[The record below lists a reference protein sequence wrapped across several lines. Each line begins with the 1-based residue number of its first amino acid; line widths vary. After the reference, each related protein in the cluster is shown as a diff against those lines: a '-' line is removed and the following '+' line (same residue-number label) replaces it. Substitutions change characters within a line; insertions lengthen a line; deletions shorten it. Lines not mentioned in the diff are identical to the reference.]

1 MNSTPNSNRKH
12 IALFGKTNSGKSSLM
27 NRLVGQDVALV
38 SDEEGTTTD
47 PVLKAMELLPV
58 GAVLFID
65 TAGLGDKSSLGD
77 LRMNKT
83 YEILKRT
90 DIAIYLM
97 DISNIDY
104 EEYDKFKREF
114 KKYNIPHLLVINKVD
129 TIDNDSLRKI
139 SEIVDEKYKDV
150 IYISLASNTGMNL
163 LKDKLIEVLSKEDEE
178 LPIVGDL
185 LPYGSKVV
193 MVVPVDSEAP
203 KGRLILP
210 QVQCIRDCLDHGI
223 KSYVVRDTE
232 LEDALK
238 ELKDV
243 DLVITDSQAF
253 KVVDEIVPKDI
264 KLTSFSMLFA
274 RQKGDINEFLEGV
287 QAVRNLKPGDKILIS
302 ESCTHNVSHEDI
314 GRIKIPKLLNK
325 YVGGDLNIDF
335 KIGHE
340 FADNINEYKLIIHC
354 GACMLNRKTV
364 VNRINICKEKSVPI
378 TNYGVILSFL
388 TNTLERSKVIFQ

>member
-12 IALFGKTNSGKSSLM
+12 IAFFGKTNSGKSSLM

-150 IYISLASNTGMNL
+150 IYISLASNTGFNL
-163 LKDKLIEVLSKEDEE
+163 LKEKLIEVLSKEEEE

-238 ELKDV
+238 ELKDI

-274 RQKGDINEFLEGV
+274 RQKGDIN
-287 QAVRNLKPGDKILIS
+287 
-302 ESCTHNVSHEDI
+302 
-314 GRIKIPKLLNK
+314 
-325 YVGGDLNIDF
+325 
-335 KIGHE
+335 
-340 FADNINEYKLIIHC
+340 
-354 GACMLNRKTV
+354 
-364 VNRINICKEKSVPI
+364 
-378 TNYGVILSFL
+378 
-388 TNTLERSKVIFQ
+388 